1 MNYYEFSHNGK
12 NLEFEPVKPRWGNTM
27 IIRIF
32 RAKIQPGKL
41 SEWQNKIEKFSIPW
55 LKSQRGLLEYYP
67 GKPLSPDFREFCMIM
82 LWKDLDSLKEAV
94 GEDINQVVLLE
105 DEATLV
111 EESSVDHYELFGLT
125 ET

>member
-1 MNYYEFSHNGK
+1 
-12 NLEFEPVKPRWGNTM
+12 M

-32 RAKIQPGKL
+32 RAKIKPGKL
-41 SEWQNKIEKFSIPW
+41 TEWQDRVEKLSIPW
-55 LKSQRGLLEYYP
+55 LKSQGGLLKYYP
-67 GKPLSPDFREFCMIM
+67 GKPLGPDSKEFCMIM
-82 LWKDLDSLKEAV
+82 LWKDIESLKKAV
-94 GEDINQVVLLE
+94 AEDITQVVLLE